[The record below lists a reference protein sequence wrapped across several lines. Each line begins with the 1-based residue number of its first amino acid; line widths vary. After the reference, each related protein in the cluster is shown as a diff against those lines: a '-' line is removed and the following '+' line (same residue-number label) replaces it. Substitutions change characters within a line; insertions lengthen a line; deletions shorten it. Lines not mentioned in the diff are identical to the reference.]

1 MPNTTT
7 DTVRLTIDGH
17 QVTVPKGTLV
27 IEAARRV
34 GVMIPHFCYHPKLKP
49 DANCRM
55 CLVEVEKMPK
65 LQTACSTPVAEGMSV
80 RTATTVVHDAH
91 KSVLEF
97 ILANHPLDCPVC
109 DQGGRCDLQ
118 DFSHQYTATSSRFV
132 ETKRIFP
139 KEYFSPLI
147 ETQMNRCV
155 QCLRCVRYCD
165 EVMDVKAL
173 APVGRGTMT
182 EIKHFGPHPL
192 DCEFCG
198 GCVQICPV
206 GAITSRLSMYEYRPW
221 MLKRADTICGYCGD
235 GCQITVQ
242 TKDQEL
248 VEVNSA
254 HGAGRNNG
262 DLCARGFF
270 GFHAGHHPERLTHP
284 LVRRHGVLTPA
295 TWEEALEFIAEQTGI
310 LKAAHGGQSFG
321 GLISGRCTNEEL
333 YLFQKFMRLAI
344 GTNNVDSSARYGHL
358 NGVQAM
364 RRVQGTHRWTVS
376 FDDILS
382 ADVLLLVGTNITESN
397 PITGLKVKEA
407 VKKRHAR
414 LITIEALE
422 PAIDA
427 ISNIANLSSHHFAVQ
442 TSYLRNA
449 VLGLLKAVV
458 DQQLVQPD
466 LEQAHPAYVQ
476 AITGALER
484 MSWEDVAA
492 ATGIDRSAWLD
503 AAKVL
508 ATGRRVIVLAG
519 QGLLRSQAGYTGSMN
534 LLDLLLLTGKLD
546 QPGCGFAPLAEENN
560 DQGAIE
566 MGAAAE
572 FLPGL
577 CDIADRT
584 VRDRLMTLWGDE
596 PPANGGAS
604 LVEMLDRA
612 GAGLLK
618 AMFIVGENP
627 VASLP
632 AQVQA
637 EASLRKLDLLV
648 CQELFLTETA
658 ALAHVVLPAAS
669 SMEKSGTFTN
679 TEGHVQAIRPAVEP
693 AGESRPDWEVF
704 AALAVLMDSPFEY
717 ADSKDILK
725 EIRSLIPGYAS
736 LGPAPVLPKADDATM
751 DRYLT
756 AGHQQ
761 DLAPR
766 YTLEAPTPHPEGSLQ
781 LELVQSL
788 FHSGK
793 LSTRSKGL
801 VQIEGTGALRM
812 SPRDAARWAL
822 RDGDRVRLSNARGEL
837 VAPVKVVGRV
847 PQGLVWF
854 PDHFGQAAIHLF
866 DCSID
871 PVTRVPA
878 FRTTAVSMV
887 KIHEQSTANLTLTEG
902 SHRD

>member
-7 DTVRLTIDGH
+7 DTVRLTIDG
-17 QVTVPKGTLV
+17 QTITVPKGTLV

-55 CLVEVEKMPK
+55 CLVEIEKMPK

-80 RTATTVVHDAH
+80 RTATTVVNDAH

-118 DFSHQYTATSSRFV
+118 DFSHQYTATTSRFV
-132 ETKRIFP
+132 ETKRIFQ

-173 APVGRGTMT
+173 APAGRGTMT

-192 DCEFCG
+192 NCEFCG

-221 MLKRADTICGYCGD
+221 MLKRAETICGYCGD

-242 TKDQEL
+242 TKDQQL

-270 GFHAGHHPERLTHP
+270 GYHASHHPERLTQP
-284 LVRRHGVLTPA
+284 LVRRRGVLTPV
-295 TWEEALEFIAEQTGI
+295 TWEEALEYVAEQASRI
-310 LKAAHGGQSFG
+310 KAAHGGQSFG
-321 GLISGRCTNEEL
+321 GLIAGRCTNEDL
-333 YLFQKFMRLAI
+333 YLFQKFLRVTI
-344 GTNNVDSSARYGHL
+344 GTNNIDSSARYGHL
-358 NGVQAM
+358 NAIHAL

-376 FDDILS
+376 FDDIAA
-382 ADVLLLVGTNITESN
+382 ADLLLLVGTHITETN

-407 VKKRHAR
+407 VKKRGAT
-414 LITIEALE
+414 LVTVEALE
-422 PAIDA
+422 PAIDT
-427 ISNIANLSSHHFAVQ
+427 ISNIANLASHHLAVPAPHF
-442 TSYLRNA
+442 RNA
-449 VLGLLKAVV
+449 ILGLLKAVV
-458 DQQLVQPD
+458 DQGLVQQE
-466 LEQAHPAYVQ
+466 LAQRQPAYVAAVTQTLESVSWPALQ
-476 AITGALER
+476 ASTG
-484 MSWEDVAA
+484 V
-492 ATGIDRSAWLD
+492 DRRLYMD
-503 AAKVL
+503 AARTM
-508 ATGRRVIVLAG
+508 AAGRRVIVLAG
-519 QGLLRSQAGYTGSMN
+519 QSLLRSPQGYAGAVN
-534 LLDLLLLTGKLD
+534 LLDLLLLLGKFD
-546 QPGCGFAPLAEENN
+546 QPGSGFAPLAEENN
-560 DQGAIE
+560 DQGAVE

-572 FLPGL
+572 FLPGPSG
-577 CDIADRT
+577 IADRAG
-584 VRDRLMTLWGDE
+584 RDRLANLWGEE
-596 PPANGGAS
+596 PPPDGGAS

-612 GAGLLK
+612 RAGLVK
-618 AMFIVGENP
+618 AMFVVGENP
-627 VASLP
+627 VGSLP
-632 AQVQA
+632 AQVRA
-637 EASLRKLDLLV
+637 EESLRQLELLV

-669 SMEKSGTFTN
+669 AMEKSGTFTN

-693 AGESRPDWEVF
+693 QAESRPDWEVF
-704 AALAVLMDSPFEY
+704 SALSILMGRPLDY
-717 ADSKDILK
+717 ADSRDILK
-725 EIRSLIPGYAS
+725 EIRSLIPGYGA
-736 LGPAPVLPKADDATM
+736 LGPAPVLPKIDRAVV
-751 DRYLT
+751 DRYL
-756 AGHQQ
+756 AGGYRE
-761 DLAPR
+761 DLSARYAMDAPSAR
-766 YTLEAPTPHPEGSLQ
+766 PDGTVQ

-793 LSTRSKGL
+793 FSTRAKGL
-801 VQIEGTGALRM
+801 LQVEGGAALRI
-812 SPRDAARWAL
+812 SPADAARFAL
-822 RDGDRVRLSNARGEL
+822 ADGDRVRLSNSRGEL
-837 VAPVKVVGRV
+837 TTAVKIVPRV
-847 PQGLVWF
+847 PEGQAWF
-854 PDHFGQAAIHLF
+854 PDHFAQAAMPLF
-866 DCSID
+866 ECSID

-878 FRTTAVSMV
+878 FRTTTVSLMKV
-887 KIHEQSTANLTLTEG
+887 A
-902 SHRD
+902 